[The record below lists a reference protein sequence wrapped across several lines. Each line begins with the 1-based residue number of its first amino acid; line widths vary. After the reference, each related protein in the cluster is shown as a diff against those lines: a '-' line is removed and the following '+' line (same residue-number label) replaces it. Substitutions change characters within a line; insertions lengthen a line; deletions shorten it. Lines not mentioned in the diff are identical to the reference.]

1 MSGSSV
7 SSSDR
12 DSSGATTAK
21 NGFSVVAATSV
32 TKPFSTAGNSASCW
46 VLVKR
51 WTSSMNSTVRTP
63 DIASASRA
71 SSIAARTSFTPAV
84 TADNSRNRRPP
95 EPAMTWA
102 RVVLPVP
109 GGPHSRTEVVPPPS
123 ARRRSGLP
131 GPSR

>member
-12 DSSGATTAK
+12 DSNGATTAK

-32 TKPFSTAGNSASCW
+32 TRPFSTAGSSASCW

-51 WTSSMNSTVRTP
+51 CTSSMNNTVRAPET
-63 DIASASRA
+63 ASVSRA

-84 TADNSRNRRPP
+84 TADSSRKRR
-95 EPAMTWA
+95 
-102 RVVLPVP
+102 
-109 GGPHSRTEVVPPPS
+109 
-123 ARRRSGLP
+123 
-131 GPSR
+131 